1 MIITNKDSL
10 LQALEQGYTLTIDN
24 SGNIKTE
31 NRLSSSFRKFADLFR
46 SAKTIKVRQQCLQ
59 IAMANIVNSDSIV
72 NAGPRNIQEPLH
84 STSRTLEEIAATSQE
99 ILCSAMIT
107 YILEKKFG
115 TENPQVQK
123 SISEYIQKEWAED
136 NSTVPISYPAVNS
149 FISSRLVGI
158 YVTKILYNKPEPIR
172 KGVISFLTSSW
183 EKENSGS
190 QPKQESIEQYVTQ
203 EIDHWQRTDP
213 LGLTI
218 ANLAYGYT
226 IDSEALTEHMQFFKQ
241 GILEAIDETWKEDKL
256 TNYSDDGIFNLFT
269 VDAPRDRPS
278 IQGERVFLQ
287 SDLPNAKDIY
297 VKMIKEEFP
306 EFSMAAIVTTIM
318 TQKSL
323 PNLSCMVSGIKTY
336 CPLNP
341 YIPNNKDDND
351 MVPDVVPLI
360 ENSDSIQPR
369 MTLTHNNE
377 EIIIH
382 CNYGIKLCCPI
393 LDLQQ
398 TVGNVQV
405 DIVIPKGQFPLP
417 ISNIPNIQVKNMQVN
432 RPVGFVA

>member
-10 LQALEQGYTLTIDN
+10 LQVLEQGYTLTIDR
-24 SGNIKTE
+24 SGNVKTE
-31 NRLSSSFRKFADLFR
+31 SWLSSPFRKLADLFI
-46 SAKTIKVRQQCLQ
+46 SAKAIKVRQQCLQ
-59 IAMANIVNSDSIV
+59 IAMANIVNSDAIV
-72 NAGPRNIQEPLH
+72 NAGPRNIQEPFH

-107 YILEKKFG
+107 YIVEKRFG
-115 TENPQVQK
+115 AESPQVQK
-123 SISEYIQKEWAED
+123 SISEYIQKEYAEY

-149 FISSRLVGI
+149 FINSRLVGI
-158 YVTKILYNKPEPIR
+158 YVTKMLYDKPEPIR
-172 KGVISFLTSSW
+172 NGVISFLTSSW

-190 QPKQESIEQYVTQ
+190 QQKQEAIEQYVTQ
-203 EIDHWQRTDP
+203 EIEHWQRTDP

-218 ANLAYGYT
+218 ANLAHGYT
-226 IDSEALTEHMQFFKQ
+226 TGSEALTEHMQFFKQ
-241 GILEAIDETWKEDKL
+241 GILESINETWQEDKL

-269 VDAPRDRPS
+269 IDAPRDRPS
-278 IQGERVFLQ
+278 IQGKRVFLQ
-287 SDLPNAKDIY
+287 SDLPNAKNIY
-297 VKMIKEEFP
+297 IKIIKEEFP

-323 PNLSCMVSGIKTY
+323 PNLALMVSGIKTH

-341 YIPNNKDDND
+341 YIPNNKDAND
-351 MVPDVVPLI
+351 MVPDIMPLI
-360 ENSDSIQPR
+360 ENSDGIQPR

-382 CNYGIKLCCPI
+382 CNYGIKLCCPT

-398 TVGNVQV
+398 AVGNVQV
-405 DIVIPKGQFPLP
+405 DITIPKRQFPLP
-417 ISNIPNIQVKNMQVN
+417 VSNIPDIQVKNMQVN

>member
-115 TENPQVQK
+115 TENSQVQK
-123 SISEYIQKEWAED
+123 SISEYIQKEWAEN
-136 NSTVPISYPAVNS
+136 NSTVLISYPVVNS

-158 YVTKILYNKPEPIR
+158 YVTKTLYDKPEPIR

-183 EKENSGS
+183 EKENPGS
-190 QPKQESIEQYVTQ
+190 QPKQESIERYVTQ
-203 EIDHWQRTDP
+203 EIDYWQRTDP
-213 LGLTI
+213 LGVTI

-226 IDSEALTEHMQFFKQ
+226 TDSEELTEHMQFFKQ

-269 VDAPRDRPS
+269 IDAPRDRPS

-287 SDLPNAKDIY
+287 SDLPNAKNIY
-297 VKMIKEEFP
+297 SKMIKKEFP

-323 PNLSCMVSGIKTY
+323 PNLTCMVSGIKTH

-341 YIPNNKDDND
+341 YIPKNQDTND
-351 MVPDVVPLI
+351 MVPDIIPLI
-360 ENSDSIQPR
+360 ENSDGIQPR

-382 CNYGIKLCCPI
+382 CNYGIKLCCPT

-398 TVGNVQV
+398 VVGNVQM

-417 ISNIPNIQVKNMQVN
+417 VNNLPEIQVKNMQVN
-432 RPVGFVA
+432 RPAGFVA